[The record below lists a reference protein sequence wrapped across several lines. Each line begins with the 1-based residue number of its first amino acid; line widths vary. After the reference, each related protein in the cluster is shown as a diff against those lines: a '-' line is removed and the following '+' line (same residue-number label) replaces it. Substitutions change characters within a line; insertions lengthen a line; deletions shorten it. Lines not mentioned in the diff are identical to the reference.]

1 MKQSTVNVRGIVSWV
16 KHVRRLILTSLTRLL
31 NGSDAATEEGLFTGA
46 REQLWPGAL
55 PAATSDSCGYQQE
68 LNQARRATAALFLG

>member
-31 NGSDAATEEGLFTGA
+31 NGSDAATQEGLLLVHG
-46 REQLWPGAL
+46 
-55 PAATSDSCGYQQE
+55 SSCG
-68 LNQARRATAALFLG
+68 RVSFLPPSVTHVGISGS